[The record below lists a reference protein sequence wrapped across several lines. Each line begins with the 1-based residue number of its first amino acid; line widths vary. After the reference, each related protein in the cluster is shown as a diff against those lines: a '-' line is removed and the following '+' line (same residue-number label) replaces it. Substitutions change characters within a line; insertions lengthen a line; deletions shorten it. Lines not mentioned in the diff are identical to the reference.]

1 MLVDACLSLVFELF
15 HPNIRVLMG
24 CFGER
29 LGCFRVPQGCLGE
42 ALGSSRAAL
51 WTVLGCFRA
60 ASGKLWGAFASSEGA
75 SPAEMLKMLDLL
87 HFLSENTFCEVPEA
101 RK

>member
-1 MLVDACLSLVFELF
+1 M
-15 HPNIRVLMG
+15 LMG
-24 CFGER
+24 FFGEC
-29 LGCFRVPQGCLGE
+29 LGCFRVPQGRVGE

-60 ASGKLWGAFASSEGA
+60 ASGRLWGAFASSEGA
-75 SPAEMLKMLDLL
+75 SPVEKLKMLDLL
-87 HFLSENTFCEVPEA
+87 YLPGENKLFEVPEA

>member
-1 MLVDACLSLVFELF
+1 MLIWACVKRWGCL
-15 HPNIRVLMG
+15 RVLMG

-29 LGCFRVPQGCLGE
+29 LGCFRVPQGRLGE

-60 ASGKLWGAFASSEGA
+60 ASGRLWGAFASSEGA
-75 SPAEMLKMLDLL
+75 SPVEKLKMLDVLYL
-87 HFLSENTFCEVPEA
+87 LSENNLLAVPEA

>member
-1 MLVDACLSLVFELF
+1 MLM
-15 HPNIRVLMG
+15 R

-29 LGCFRVPQGCLGE
+29 LGCFRVPQGRLGE

-51 WTVLGCFRA
+51 WSALGCFRA
-60 ASGKLWGAFASSEGA
+60 ASGRLWGAFASSEGA
-75 SPAEMLKMLDLL
+75 SPVEKLKMLDVLYL
-87 HFLSENTFCEVPEA
+87 LSENKLFEVPEA

>member
-1 MLVDACLSLVFELF
+1 
-15 HPNIRVLMG
+15 MG
-24 CFGER
+24 CFGEL
-29 LGCFRVPQGCLGE
+29 LGCFRVPRGRLGE

-60 ASGKLWGAFASSEGA
+60 ASGRLWGAFASSEGA
-75 SPAEMLKMLDLL
+75 SPVEKLKMLHLL
-87 HFLSENTFCEVPEA
+87 YFLSENKVFEVPEA